1 MYYCIVD
8 MNLFHNG
15 INSALLELLCDT
27 QQINSLKV
35 RPRDRKQI
43 IPSVFILGCIFAVHR
58 IKGFVSGLRPSSD
71 LYSLEGQIFSLAI
84 NISGII
90 CIFWNETD
98 SIVLIIL
105 GHYF

>member
-1 MYYCIVD
+1 MYHCIVD

-15 INSALLELLCDT
+15 INRALLELLCDT
-27 QQINSLKV
+27 QQINSLKI
-35 RPRDRKQI
+35 RPRDR
-43 IPSVFILGCIFAVHR
+43 LYFAVHR

-71 LYSLEGQIFSLAI
+71 LYRLEGQIFSLAI
-84 NISGII
+84 NVSGII
-90 CIFWNETD
+90 CIIWNETV